1 MRISWVLEGNW
12 WILQRHRRE
21 PRNTAMV
28 GCWGVGVWTNEG
40 DHEEVELAMNEDPN
54 QD

>member
-1 MRISWVLEGNW
+1 MDPAKTQERTQCTMRGG
-12 WILQRHRRE
+12 
-21 PRNTAMV
+21 RNTAMV

-40 DHEEVELAMNEDPN
+40 DHEEAELAMSEDPN